1 LAYVRQLKN
10 GFWFGFVVRVLVP
23 LLFIMV
29 ALYWIWTLL
38 WFVFVEHFVDV
49 VACVVIVSL
58 CLLPLFLF
66 GGFKR

>member
-1 LAYVRQLKN
+1 M
-10 GFWFGFVVRVLVP
+10 RVLVP

-58 CLLPLFLF
+58 CLLPLFLVRR
-66 GGFKR
+66 FKR